1 MWKLIGNY
9 AFNPEYENVVLIDG
23 AKLVKRGF
31 ISWVKCIKMD
41 PNSRLDTCVNET
53 IAPSKVVT
61 GVVPATTSPTAKLE
75 QENALQNEKE

>member
-31 ISWVKCIKMD
+31 IS
-41 PNSRLDTCVNET
+41 
-53 IAPSKVVT
+53 
-61 GVVPATTSPTAKLE
+61 
-75 QENALQNEKE
+75 